1 VVRYLLHIPDV
12 NLPQWGNMRGIAILI
27 AALVTLSV
35 MVRPHEAH
43 LGLHPTSPMPPV
55 NVP

>member
-1 VVRYLLHIPDV
+1 LLHIPDV
-12 NLPQWGNMRGIAILI
+12 NLPQGGNMRGIAILI

>member
-1 VVRYLLHIPDV
+1 
-12 NLPQWGNMRGIAILI
+12 MRGIAILI

-35 MVRPHEAH
+35 IARSHEARTE
-43 LGLHPTSPMPPV
+43 LHPTAPMPPV

>member
-1 VVRYLLHIPDV
+1 
-12 NLPQWGNMRGIAILI
+12 MRAIAILI

-35 MVRPHEAH
+35 MARPHEAR
-43 LGLHPTSPMPPV
+43 LGPYPTAPMPPV